1 MENLTQEQVT
11 AIKNYLT
18 AQIVLDKHLAVTKT
32 GYDPKLTEAVKLTVS
47 ELKKV
52 FTQDEVDFL
61 INAAYRSD
69 LVNSFLK

>member
-32 GYDPKLTEAVKLTVS
+32 GFDPKLTEATRLTVS

-52 FTQDEVDFL
+52 FAQEEVDFL
-61 INAAYRSD
+61 TSAAYRAD